1 MSAYHN
7 PAGVPARV
15 INLWRDEK
23 IILCVSPAILDEYRV
38 ILFRFLDV
46 SIESEIAAM
55 KRKGFLCHPPLLPG
69 CVPGDADDE
78 KFLEC
83 AVVAKAGYVVSGDKH
98 LLAQN
103 GYRKVRVLKPADF
116 ARKLA

>member
-23 IILCVSPAILDEYRV
+23 IILCVSP
-38 ILFRFLDV
+38 
-46 SIESEIAAM
+46 
-55 KRKGFLCHPPLLPG
+55 PLTNTAPG